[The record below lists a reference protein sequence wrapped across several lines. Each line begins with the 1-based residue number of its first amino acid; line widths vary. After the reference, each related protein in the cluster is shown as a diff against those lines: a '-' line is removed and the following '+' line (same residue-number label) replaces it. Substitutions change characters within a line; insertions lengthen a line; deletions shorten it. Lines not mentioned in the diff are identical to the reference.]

1 MSIRAITNL
10 ERQRSELALMTRPR
24 TVSVAWGRL
33 TGLFFF
39 VCIWGVFLFALWEN
53 VAKSASKTSLSWG
66 VIFPGIL
73 VTLLTWFLVQ
83 SVRAERAARQLLM
96 TGDCAVGSVI
106 LQEWK
111 GRRGKYSEISFEFKD
126 EIGNRHHGT
135 GIDSTRARSVGTSVL
150 VFYLHSNPS
159 KNVASCCTFWQVRA
173 RDGYVFEP

>member
-1 MSIRAITNL
+1 MSICAITNL
-10 ERQRSELALMTRPR
+10 ERQRSELALMPRPR
-24 TVSVAWGRL
+24 TVSIAWERL

-39 VCIWGVFLFALWEN
+39 VCIWGFFLFALWEN
-53 VAKSASKTSLSWG
+53 VAKSDYKTSSFSG
-66 VIFPGIL
+66 IIFPGIA
-73 VTLLTWFLVQ
+73 VTVFAWFFVQ
-83 SVRAERAARQLLM
+83 SARAERAARQLLM
-96 TGDCAVGSVI
+96 TGDCAVGRVI

-135 GIDSTRARSVGTSVL
+135 AIDSTRACSVGSSVL

-173 RDGYVFEP
+173 SDEYVFEP